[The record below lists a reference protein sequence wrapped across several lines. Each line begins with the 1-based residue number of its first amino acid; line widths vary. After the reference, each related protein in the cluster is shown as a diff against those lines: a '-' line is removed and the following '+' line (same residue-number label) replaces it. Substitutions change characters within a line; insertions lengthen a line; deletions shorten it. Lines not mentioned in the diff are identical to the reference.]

1 MVALLFPWE
10 NIFNNFYI
18 FLFYK
23 LFHIKTQ
30 ALLILSQLIAN
41 EFNKFTYAILFCKLY
56 FVIPLFIL
64 FYLHKFNIYIV
75 LNSET
80 LIKLP
85 IFITDLKPDTVKKWV
100 KIIIPSLWALLE
112 VSSLHL
118 RDIGNFIWD
127 SYDVVS
133 KIMSYIFLYL
143 CFQFL
148 ATIVIL
154 ASIHIFMSVSNIHFL
169 WKVFYSD
176 LYLVSL

>member
-1 MVALLFPWE
+1 MKRLFDHLFFSI
-10 NIFNNFYI
+10 IFN
-18 FLFYK
+18 
-23 LFHIKTQ
+23 
-30 ALLILSQLIAN
+30 LLHH
-41 EFNKFTYAILFCKLY
+41 
-56 FVIPLFIL
+56 FVIPLFIF

-75 LNSET
+75 LNYET
-80 LIKLP
+80 FVKLP
-85 IFITDLKPDTVKKWV
+85 IFITNLKPDAV
-100 KIIIPSLWALLE
+100 KIVIPSLWALLE